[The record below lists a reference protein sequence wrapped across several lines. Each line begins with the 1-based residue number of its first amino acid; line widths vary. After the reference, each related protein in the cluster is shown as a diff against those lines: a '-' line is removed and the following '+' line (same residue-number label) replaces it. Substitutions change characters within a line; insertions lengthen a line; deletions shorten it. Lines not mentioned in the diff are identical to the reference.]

1 MIGERG
7 SQAVLDLL
15 ADRVDLLERV
25 SIPDAALRQEGP
37 YASSLEM
44 AIALENETGAEAVRD
59 LCEQHGMHLETINRT
74 LLRLISS
81 WRSQTPRW

>member
-1 MIGERG
+1 
-7 SQAVLDLL
+7 
-15 ADRVDLLERV
+15 
-25 SIPDAALRQEGP
+25 
-37 YASSLEM
+37 M